1 MNTLRILYHLIR
13 ADFLER
19 VRRYSFLITLGMTIF
34 AGYVFVPS
42 VDADYVTLDLGGYR
56 GVYNSAWIGSMVALL
71 TTIFLSLAG
80 FYLVKNA
87 VDRDRQSGVGQIIAT
102 TPLSKPLHTLG
113 KWLSNFAVL
122 AVMVGV
128 IAAAAGAMQLIH
140 GEEVRI
146 GLWAL
151 LSPFLLRYLRWPWW
165 HHWLYCSKPFRGCAA
180 ALATL
185 SIFSCGL
192 DSFHPVSWGPVCLSE
207 ASLRL
212 LKLLFQ
218 TTTGARR

>member
-1 MNTLRILYHLIR
+1 MNTLRILYHLMR

-56 GVYNSAWIGSMVALL
+56 GVYDSAWIGSMVALL

-87 VDRDRQSGVGQIIAT
+87 VDRDRHSGVGQIIAT
-102 TPLSKPLHTLG
+102 TPLSKPLYTLG

-128 IAAAAGAMQLIH
+128 IAAAAGAMQLIR

-151 LSPFLLRYLRWPWW
+151 LSPFFCCATCDGLGG
-165 HHWLYCSKPFRGCAA
+165 STGCIVRNHFVA
-180 ALATL
+180 
-185 SIFSCGL
+185 
-192 DSFHPVSWGPVCLSE
+192 
-207 ASLRL
+207 
-212 LKLLFQ
+212 
-218 TTTGARR
+218 ARRLWQRCLFSPVAWTPSIRCRGGQFA